1 MHKLTMTIILLICV
15 LMADGV
21 PALGQKRS
29 KSAQGVYVVAVK
41 GDCMPNRPV
50 TIINARAV
58 AQTKPDVIEL
68 NESKQTILARFSKD
82 DRVKEIVEQEFKKNR
97 AFRIVSSPDEA
108 DIVFHVCS
116 SYWEEIGSKI
126 LLSGKYILPT
136 HRVAAQAL
144 AIPAPIYQPQVQASQ
159 KLFDTALWRADTL
172 IPAPMNKKAE
182 KKVKTAKADKKNDKK
197 KNRGRELPPWN
208 STIQNDSTAKIK
220 FDTDFDTSMLVEAS
234 PLELVQRFMKEPV
247 ELRKKFAGFPRVGSA
262 GLDFGIQKRLPKL
275 NTSRSG
281 RNDPKGSMSGMPQP
295 GFEMEGGEEESLKI
309 DTAFVVVPVSVMDR
323 DGKFVPDL
331 KEENFQVLEDGVK
344 QQISEFKSTESPF
357 HVVLMMDISASTIF
371 KIEEIQEA
379 ALSFVEQLRPQDQ
392 VMVIAFDKTIKV
404 ASEFTSD
411 RDQLK
416 LAILGTRPG
425 GATRLYDAIDLAIT
439 ERLSKIEGRKAVVVF
454 TDGVDTA
461 SRLVKIEE
469 VIEHVEE
476 SGALVYPIRY
486 DTYED
491 MQLPDA
497 VAAQIQLI
505 AATRSIKNYE
515 FGIKFL
521 IELATRSGGRY
532 FNVASLLSLKQA
544 FTNIAEELRRQYW
557 LSYYPANSAEDGKYR
572 RIRVTVDKPN
582 VAIRA
587 RQGYRAL
594 CGIGCIPEPDKPP
607 RPVLMNVRP

>member
-1 MHKLTMTIILLICV
+1 MHKLTITIILLVCAF
-15 LMADGV
+15 LADGV
-21 PALGQKRS
+21 PAFGQNRS
-29 KSAQGVYVVAVK
+29 KSVPGVYVVAVK

-58 AQTKPDVIEL
+58 AQTNPNVLDL
-68 NESKQTILARFSKD
+68 NESKQTILARYAKD
-82 DRVKEIVEQEFKKNR
+82 DRVKEIVEKEFKKNR
-97 AFRIVSSPDEA
+97 AFRVVSSPDEA
-108 DIVFHVCS
+108 DIIFHVCS

-126 LLSGKYILPT
+126 LLRGKYILPT
-136 HRVAAQAL
+136 HRMAAQAL
-144 AIPAPIYQPQVQASQ
+144 AIPAPIYQPQVHASQ
-159 KLFDTALWRADTL
+159 KLFDSALWRADTL
-172 IPAPMNKKAE
+172 VPVPDNKKIE
-182 KKVKTAKADKKNDKK
+182 KKMKAAKNDKNDKK
-197 KNRGRELPPWN
+197 KNKGRELPPWN

-220 FDTDFDTSMLVEAS
+220 FDTDFDSSMLVEAS

-247 ELRKKFAGFPRVGSA
+247 ELRKKFAGFPRVGRA
-262 GLDFGIQKRLPKL
+262 GIDFGISKRLPKL

-281 RNDPKGSMSGMPQP
+281 FNDRKGSMSGMPQT
-295 GFEMEGGEEESLKI
+295 GSEMEGLEEESLKI

-323 DGKFVPDL
+323 DGKFVPGL
-331 KEENFQVLEDGVK
+331 KEQNFQVLEDVVK

-357 HVVLMMDISASTIF
+357 HVVLLLDVSASTVF

-392 VMVIAFDKTIKV
+392 VMVIAFDKSIKV
-404 ASEFTSD
+404 ATEFTSNQ
-411 RDQLK
+411 DQLK

-469 VIEHVEE
+469 VIDHVEE

-486 DTYED
+486 DTYEE

-557 LSYYPANSAEDGKYR
+557 LSYYPTNSAEDGKYR
-572 RIRVTVDKPN
+572 RIRVTVDKPD

-594 CGIGCIPEPDKPP
+594 CGVGCIPEPARPP
-607 RPVLMNVRP
+607 RPALMNVQP